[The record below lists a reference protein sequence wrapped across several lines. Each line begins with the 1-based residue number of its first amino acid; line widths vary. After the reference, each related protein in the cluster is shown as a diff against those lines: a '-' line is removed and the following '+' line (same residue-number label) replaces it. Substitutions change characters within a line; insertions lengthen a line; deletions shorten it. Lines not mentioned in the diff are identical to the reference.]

1 MAAARLG
8 LAGHPAHLRC
18 LASPG
23 DRISPRPAHRPEV
36 TALNAVLPEGDPRAI
51 ITSRGR
57 SGRVRKDR
65 TMSPMRKRMLAL
77 LCLGAVALF
86 IAACNTIEG
95 IGEDFSAAGDG
106 LSNMANDANPS
117 DD

>member
-1 MAAARLG
+1 
-8 LAGHPAHLRC
+8 
-18 LASPG
+18 
-23 DRISPRPAHRPEV
+23 
-36 TALNAVLPEGDPRAI
+36 
-51 ITSRGR
+51 
-57 SGRVRKDR
+57 
-65 TMSPMRKRMLAL
+65 MSPMRKRMLAL